1 MSVLAVN
8 TESAE
13 GGDFITR
20 WKWKTNP
27 NSRPIQGSIKIKV
40 DACHT
45 SDRAAL
51 AEIHAL
57 HYLLESREIHGENR
71 LGTDIR
77 VCLSSSTVR
86 KALLKGSLKV
96 QGTGKAESANVGA
109 AATFLATKYFEAT
122 YEVQR
127 WKEEEPKAVEPE
139 VQCSVGSLFPRVE
152 LHCALLN
159 RPVQVTRHA
168 MHRWVGRISEGLDRY
183 TENDLSKL
191 PDARWTKA
199 WRTLAGVLSHKGLLR
214 ADLLPEVANRYQQR
228 YGKSCI
234 YLHFSDAMAVFVL
247 VDGAQGLDLV
257 TVIKTNPHMP
267 ILSQQRYMVG
277 QQIKTSRGTIDT
289 P

>member
-1 MSVLAVN
+1 MSVLAVS
-8 TESAE
+8 TDPVE

-27 NSRPIQGSIKIKV
+27 NSRPIQGSLRV
-40 DACHT
+40 SVNEVHA

-57 HYLLESREIHGENR
+57 HYLLEVREIHGENR
-71 LGTDIR
+71 LGTDMR
-77 VCLSSSTVR
+77 VCLSSSAVR

-96 QGTGKAESANVGA
+96 HGTGKAESAAVGA

-127 WKEEEPKAVEPE
+127 WKDEEPKAVEPE
-139 VQCSVGSLFPRVE
+139 MLLSLGPRFPRVG
-152 LHCALLN
+152 LQCSLLN
-159 RPVQVTRHA
+159 RPVQITRHA

-183 TENDLSKL
+183 SENDLSKI

-199 WRTLAGVLSHKGLLR
+199 WRTLAGVLNHKGLLR
-214 ADLLPEVANRYQQR
+214 ADLLPEVARKYQQR
-228 YGKSCI
+228 YGMSCV

-247 VDGAQGLDLV
+247 ADGPQGLDLV
-257 TVIKTNPHMP
+257 TVTKTNPHTP
-267 ILSQQRYMVG
+267 ILSQQRFMVG